1 MDIKIRTQFKEFLID
16 CTHKDIGLY
25 AQMGSLN
32 NIVAFGNKLQVLGKY
47 ETEKRAEEILNSIQI
62 AIEDGFKRQS
72 NGIIIEMP
80 EK

>member
-25 AQMGSLN
+25 AQTGELK
-32 NIVAFGNKLQVLGKY
+32 NIVALGNNVQVLGKY

-62 AIEDGFKRQS
+62 AIENGFKRQS

>member
-25 AQMGSLN
+25 AQAGELK
-32 NIVAFGNKLQVLGKY
+32 NIVALGNNVQVLGKY

-62 AIEDGFKRQS
+62 AIEDGLKRQS